1 MQAEQIDT
9 SNESETRDPE
19 PLTNALRELEAARAR
34 VERGARQV
42 HDETRSKLVAS
53 LLPVLDNLDRTIRAA
68 EDNDEAP
75 ALLEG
80 TRQVRAQLER
90 VLCGYGIERIDALG
104 QLFDPTLHDAIHV
117 TRSRDPAFDRRVVD
131 QLEPGYRF
139 GDRLLRPA
147 KVVVARTDG
156 R

>member
-1 MQAEQIDT
+1 MQAEQINT
-9 SNESETRDPE
+9 PNESEAPAPDRATM
-19 PLTNALRELEAARAR
+19 THALRELEAARAR

-42 HDETRSKLVAS
+42 HDDTRSKLVVA
-53 LLPVLDNLDRTIRAA
+53 LLPVLDNLDRTVRAA

-104 QLFDPTLHDAIHV
+104 ERFDPSLHEAIHV
-117 TRSRDPAFDRRVVD
+117 TRSRDPALDRRVVD
-131 QLEPGYRF
+131 QLEP
-139 GDRLLRPA
+139 
-147 KVVVARTDG
+147 
-156 R
+156 

>member
-1 MQAEQIDT
+1 MSGAAAVVHD
-9 SNESETRDPE
+9 DPA
-19 PLTNALRELEAARAR
+19 ALVVRCY
-34 VERGARQV
+34 GARQ
-42 HDETRSKLVAS
+42 
-53 LLPVLDNLDRTIRAA
+53 PDRTIRAA

-104 QLFDPTLHDAIHV
+104 EHFDPNLHEAIHMLH
-117 TRSRDPAFDRRVVD
+117 SRDPALDRRVVD

-147 KVVVARTDG
+147 KVVVARTDN